1 VRIAWFTT
9 LARAVLPRL
18 PFAIAILTCFLVTVF
33 TLRAP
38 ISRDSASGVQ
48 WAESIGTTFSFQNT
62 EVPHLVYPP
71 YLSNGGPLMYAGG
84 LGFALTHDIDGA
96 LVAGDLLAAVVLLIG
111 LMLLRPWFSA
121 IPLVALFVW
130 PIFAYVSHAFLAEIW
145 ATGLVVLGLA
155 LFERLQAIPTI
166 PRLFADRRTWLV
178 FLIFSLATWSKMVA
192 SLAIFGIIFATV
204 YERWAARAWG
214 LIVLNALRSLA
225 VTVVACSIIGTL
237 FFLEFGFAIVHTVR
251 SVAGARA
258 VPSMFRGLIDGM
270 FGLANIGQASSARA
284 FLGTFGRFGG
294 QIGDQRSTH
303 QLIIVI
309 LIAAAVLVLSKPSYA
324 LLVFIA
330 GALYLHFGFDE
341 REVLPVYFVILVL
354 GIREIV
360 RIVGR
365 VAERRHLPAPLFEAL
380 SMAAVLLFLCL
391 GNPVM
396 GAPAA
401 DPGRRYGVNVWNGYE
416 HYSPEMVAAL
426 KAHAHVFIAGILAL
440 PQVDASWNLVFY
452 DRTSV
457 ENANLWGQDNVLLF
471 DVAQF
476 PKTTV
481 ADNCGSV
488 IRTDGDLV
496 LCNARKDVPLG
507 YIPVPPP
514 AGKMSVIDL
523 ADRSWTVTSGFQTAL
538 AGPHG
543 SKDYEYVGT
552 GGQLSD
558 PRSLSAVA
566 LTVPV
571 QPGTTYVFS
580 AWVDP
585 SNLSGD
591 DRIGL
596 NIFTAAGAIA
606 GSSWPVGP
614 PTRYSA
620 VPWLCPPGINQ
631 VTLAMGL
638 NFAVI
643 PAGQKVRFSEPKL
656 TAFTPR

>member
-1 VRIAWFTT
+1 VAHFR
-9 LARAVLPRL
+9 LCQPRL
-18 PFAIAILTCFLVTVF
+18 SC
-33 TLRAP
+33 
-38 ISRDSASGVQ
+38 RD
-48 WAESIGTTFSFQNT
+48 
-62 EVPHLVYPP
+62 L
-71 YLSNGGPLMYAGG
+71 
-84 LGFALTHDIDGA
+84 
-96 LVAGDLLAAVVLLIG
+96 
-111 LMLLRPWFSA
+111 
-121 IPLVALFVW
+121 
-130 PIFAYVSHAFLAEIW
+130 

-258 VPSMFRGLIDGM
+258 VPSMFRG
-270 FGLANIGQASSARA
+270 SSTECSGWLTSVKRPPPEPSWERSVVRRPDRRPEVHPPADHRDSYRGGGPRA
-284 FLGTFGRFGG
+284 IEAELC
-294 QIGDQRSTH
+294 
-303 QLIIVI
+303 V
-309 LIAAAVLVLSKPSYA
+309 
-324 LLVFIA
+324 A
-330 GALYLHFGFDE
+330 GVHRRALYLHFGFDE

-354 GIREIV
+354 EFARSCASSGASPR
-360 RIVGR
+360 GGTC
-365 VAERRHLPAPLFEAL
+365 PLRYL
-380 SMAAVLLFLCL
+380 KRYRCGVLLFLCL

-543 SKDYEYVGT
+543 SKR
-552 GGQLSD
+552 L
-558 PRSLSAVA
+558 
-566 LTVPV
+566 
-571 QPGTTYVFS
+571 
-580 AWVDP
+580 
-585 SNLSGD
+585 
-591 DRIGL
+591 
-596 NIFTAAGAIA
+596 
-606 GSSWPVGP
+606 
-614 PTRYSA
+614 
-620 VPWLCPPGINQ
+620 
-631 VTLAMGL
+631 
-638 NFAVI
+638 
-643 PAGQKVRFSEPKL
+643 
-656 TAFTPR
+656 